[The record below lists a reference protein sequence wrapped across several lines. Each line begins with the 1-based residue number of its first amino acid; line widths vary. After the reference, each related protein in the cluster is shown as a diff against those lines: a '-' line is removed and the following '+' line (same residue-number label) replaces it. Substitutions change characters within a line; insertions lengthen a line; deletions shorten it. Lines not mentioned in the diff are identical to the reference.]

1 MLTTFHFPALKQWRV
16 PRGWQRLLLLVFFWW
31 CPLAQAQTDPLLI
44 HRVKAGFLFNFT
56 QFTEWPESAL
66 ERNAPL
72 RIGVLAKPEVAAV
85 IQAALSGKHVGT
97 HIVEVIVPTRE
108 PDWDSLHV
116 LYVTSSSPLSEEELA
131 SRLATPALLTVG
143 DAPNFAER
151 LGIIAFF
158 ERDGKLRF
166 RINPSKA
173 KDSGL
178 LMSAHL
184 ASLAEVVRR

>member
-1 MLTTFHFPALKQWRV
+1 MMTTFHFSAIQQWLV
-16 PRGWQRLLLLVFFWW
+16 PRRWYRLLLVALFWW
-31 CPLAQAQTDPLLI
+31 CPFAHAQTDPLLI

-66 ERNAPL
+66 ARNAPL
-72 RIGVLAKPEVAAV
+72 RIGVLAKPEVTAV
-85 IQAALSGKHVGT
+85 IQTALSGKRVGT
-97 HIVEVIVPTRE
+97 HFVEVIVPTTE
-108 PDWDSLHV
+108 AEWNSLHV
-116 LYVTSSSPLSEEELA
+116 LYVTSSSPLSEEELV
-131 SRLATPALLTVG
+131 SRLAIPALLTVG

-173 KDSGL
+173 KDAGL